1 MAARARQVVLRTD
14 HRGGLVSIDLGPALA
29 RPFTG
34 IETIDLR
41 DIGPVVRGKVRDV
54 VYLGDRLAL
63 IATDRLSAFDR
74 VLGTVPYRGQVL
86 NQLSAWWFERIADLV
101 PTHMVEVPDPNVMI
115 ARKCL
120 PLPVEVVVR
129 SRLTGTTGTSA
140 WTLYAAGARHVYGI
154 RFPDG
159 MEKNDPLPRPIITP
173 TTKGAMGAHDRP
185 ITERDIVESGLV
197 EARCW
202 DEVRSIALAVF
213 ERGQE
218 TAAEAGLVLVDTK
231 YEFGLDREGRV
242 VIIDEVHTPDS
253 SRFWRVA
260 TVEERLAAGKEPRE
274 PRQGTR
280 ASRLCRSGFHRRR
293 RPATSRNRTGGQ
305 RRPGL
310 SGGVRGA
317 HPPPT
322 CSGLLPGRPT
332 SRYRDLPVRSF
343 IMVAQDPPGGRW
355 SVCETASMASRA
367 RQVVLQTDHLT
378 ARKRR
383 AEERRA

>member
-54 VYLGDRLAL
+54 VDLGDRLAL

-231 YEFGLDREGRV
+231 YEFGLDPEGRV

-253 SRFWRVA
+253 SRFWRAA
-260 TVEERLAAGKEPRE
+260 TVEERLAAGKEPENLDKELVRLAYAA
-274 PRQGTR
+274 QGFTGDGDPPPLGTELAVSAAR
-280 ASRLCRSGFHRRR
+280 AYLEVFEALTR
-293 RPATSRNRTGGQ
+293 RPLVPASYPAAPRVVTAIC
-305 RRPGL
+305 PY
-310 SGGVRGA
+310 
-317 HPPPT
+317 
-322 CSGLLPGRPT
+322 GR
-332 SRYRDLPVRSF
+332 S
-343 IMVAQDPPGGRW
+343 
-355 SVCETASMASRA
+355 
-367 RQVVLQTDHLT
+367 
-378 ARKRR
+378 
-383 AEERRA
+383 

>member
-54 VYLGDRLAL
+54 VDLGDRLAL

-74 VLGTVPYRGQVL
+74 VLGTVPYRGQIL

-140 WTLYAAGARHVYGI
+140 WTLYAAGAHHVYGI

-218 TAAEAGLVLVDTK
+218 TGAEAGLVLVDTK

-253 SRFWRVA
+253 SRFWRAA
-260 TVEERLAAGKEPRE
+260 TVEERLAAGKEPENLDKELVRLAYAA
-274 PRQGTR
+274 QGFTGDGDPPPLGTELAVSAAR
-280 ASRLCRSGFHRRR
+280 AYLEVFEALTR
-293 RPATSRNRTGGQ
+293 RPLVPASYPAAPRVVTAIC
-305 RRPGL
+305 PY
-310 SGGVRGA
+310 
-317 HPPPT
+317 
-322 CSGLLPGRPT
+322 GR
-332 SRYRDLPVRSF
+332 S
-343 IMVAQDPPGGRW
+343 
-355 SVCETASMASRA
+355 
-367 RQVVLQTDHLT
+367 
-378 ARKRR
+378 
-383 AEERRA
+383 